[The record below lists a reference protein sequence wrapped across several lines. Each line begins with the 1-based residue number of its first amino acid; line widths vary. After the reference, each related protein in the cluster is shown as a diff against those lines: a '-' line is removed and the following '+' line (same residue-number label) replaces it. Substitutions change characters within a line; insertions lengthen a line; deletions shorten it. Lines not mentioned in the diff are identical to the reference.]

1 MAPSSTTRRIMALQR
16 DWLSEDLP
24 NDELNRLTKV
34 GQHFGYPY
42 CHQGDFADPEF
53 GWGKSCDDFVKP
65 VTLLGPHSAPL
76 GMRFYTGKMFPSKY
90 QGAIS
95 VGAFSYQQPR
105 NPEIATQAEAGRH
118 RTAGRPCRRAPG
130 LWSLTHRIA
139 RRSLDT
145 GTP

>member
-76 GMRFYTGKMFPSKY
+76 GMRFYTDKMFPSKY

-105 NPEIATQAEAGRH
+105 NPE
-118 RTAGRPCRRAPG
+118 
-130 LWSLTHRIA
+130 
-139 RRSLDT
+139 
-145 GTP
+145 